1 MQREFEVRICGHQ
14 FRPYI
19 EEEIKGGYWTD
30 WEDKKRASIE
40 ATRGAQSWRWMELIL
55 VRSSL

>member
-40 ATRGAQSWRWMELIL
+40 ATVGLNHGDGWN
-55 VRSSL
+55 